1 VSSISSPLSLVVCTI
16 DTIIVAC
23 VDSAVRAFTF
33 LNVVSVVTFTAVVVG
48 VYVLCFVFAVVAFTV
63 VVMVLM

>member
-1 VSSISSPLSLVVCTI
+1 MI
-16 DTIIVAC
+16 DTIVVAC
-23 VDSAVRAFTF
+23 VDLAVRAFTF
-33 LNVVSVVTFTAVVVG
+33 LNVVSVVTFMAVVVG